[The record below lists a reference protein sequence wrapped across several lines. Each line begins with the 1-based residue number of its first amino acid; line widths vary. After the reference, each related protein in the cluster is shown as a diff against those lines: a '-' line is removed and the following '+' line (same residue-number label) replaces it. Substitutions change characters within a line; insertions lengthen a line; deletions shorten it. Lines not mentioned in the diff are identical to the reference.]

1 MEKVKKKTRGDI
13 SFESALKELET
24 IANRLE
30 DGSLSLINRS
40 RSLSTVSSYPVSVII
55 SSKRQNAGSR
65 FSRKEILPNH

>member
-30 DGSLSLINRS
+30 DGSLSLDKSIEEFEHGVKLARFCHNK
-40 RSLSTVSSYPVSVII
+40 LQ
-55 SSKRQNAGSR
+55 RQNAGSR
-65 FSRKEILPNH
+65 FSRKEILANH